1 MIRGAVYRVDLG
13 QARGH
18 EHRGRRLGL
27 VISPSES
34 PLSVVTVIPTSTS
47 AQPAIHRP
55 ELEVVGRATRLLV
68 DQVRSIDTRY
78 LVGDPVD
85 YLSRDEMAEVEHALA
100 HYLGL
105 DSGAVARSPAPGT

>member
-1 MIRGAVYRVDLG
+1 MIRGAVYRIDLG

-18 EHRGRRLGL
+18 EQRGRRLGL

-55 ELEVVGRATRLLV
+55 ELEIVGRPTHLLV
-68 DQVRSIDTRY
+68 DQLRSIDTDY

-85 YLSRDEMAEVEHALA
+85 YLSHDEMEAVELALA
-100 HYLGL
+100 HYLGI
-105 DSGAVARSPAPGT
+105 DSSAAS